1 MNEKEKT
8 ILTALAVLIGLA
20 LLSSMTSCMSLRN
33 SLGRDSLISGG
44 NHKCSIKKSMKYSTW
59 EYASPDVQLMIS
71 HSKSNLIFEV
81 NKKK

>member
-20 LLSSMTSCMSLRN
+20 LLSSMTSCMS
-33 SLGRDSLISGG
+33 SKDISGRDSLISGA
-44 NHKCSIKKSMKYSTW
+44 NHKCSIKRSMRYSTW
-59 EYASPDVQLMIS
+59 EYASPNVQLMIS
-71 HSKSNLIFEV
+71 HNKSNMIFEI